1 MRGQK
6 THDACTRVSGQ
17 LDMAG
22 EAVHELEDASIE
34 TSKVRNNEEN

>member
-1 MRGQK
+1 MRGQR

-22 EAVHELEDASIE
+22 EAVHELEDTLIE
-34 TSKVRNNEEN
+34 TSKLRSNEEN